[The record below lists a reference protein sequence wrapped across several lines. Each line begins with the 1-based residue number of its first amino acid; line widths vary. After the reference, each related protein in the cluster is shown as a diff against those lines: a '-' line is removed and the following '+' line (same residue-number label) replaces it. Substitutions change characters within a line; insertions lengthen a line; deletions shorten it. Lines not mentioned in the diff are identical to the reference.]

1 MFPCTRLPRRFGV
14 SRVTCSQCQVGLAC
28 DVINQVGESAS
39 QLFHDALMRSV
50 SMMVTAVACT
60 IAKQAV
66 ALQSGA
72 WRRQN

>member
-1 MFPCTRLPRRFGV
+1 
-14 SRVTCSQCQVGLAC
+14 LAC